1 MQAFTVKFDII
12 KNSVEVSFK
21 ERRNIREGISVNRDD
36 YAEEVEK
43 TFKSVEDALLELQNH
58 KTEIKE
64 GGGVYNIVEYYV
76 QENKYDMDG
85 ELLENG
91 DILEFSKMEISV
103 VEQPTY
109 NTVGVFDNFEDAIK
123 KCNEL
128 EEGFLSF

>member
-1 MQAFTVKFDII
+1 MQAFTVKFDIV

-21 ERRNIREGISVNRDD
+21 ERKSIREGISVSRDD
-36 YAEEVEK
+36 YTEEVEK
-43 TFKSVEDALLELQNH
+43 SFKNAEDALLELQNH

-64 GGGVYNIVEYYV
+64 GGGVYDVEEYYV

-91 DILEFSKMEISV
+91 DILQFSKMEISV